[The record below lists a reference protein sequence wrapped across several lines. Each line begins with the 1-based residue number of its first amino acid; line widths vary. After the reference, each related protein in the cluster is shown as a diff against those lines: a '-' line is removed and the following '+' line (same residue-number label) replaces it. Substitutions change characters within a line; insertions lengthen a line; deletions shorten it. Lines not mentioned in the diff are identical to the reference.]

1 MIFIAIWLLRKRPL
15 DNISWGAKTKYNQV
29 LRGKC
34 QYRRI
39 SYIDYFLFYLMS
51 NVSISFKPKLVTKRF
66 LGALPRRAQDVI
78 TKRYGLG
85 AETKKLTLEAIGE
98 SYGITRERVRQIENF
113 ALTTIRKSDV
123 FKDEVPV
130 FDELRQSMI
139 AQGAI
144 VPEGDFLAEMSS
156 DKSTQ
161 NHFHFLL
168 VLGDLFTKH
177 KEDDDFAHRWST
189 DPETAKMVHDS
200 LRKLYASLS
209 DDDLIEES
217 KMIERF
223 LSHIKD
229 VSEEFKNEEILRRWL
244 SLSKKM
250 GKNPLGEWG
259 MASSPNVSARGVRDY
274 AFLVLRK
281 HGSPMHFTEV
291 AKAIGSHFDK
301 RAHIATTHNELIKDK
316 RFVLVGRGLYALSEW
331 GYSTGVVRDVI
342 SDIIKKSGPL
352 SREEVVEKVMR
363 ERYVKPNTILVNLQ
377 NPKYF
382 KKNKEG
388 KFSVA

>member
-1 MIFIAIWLLRKRPL
+1 MS
-15 DNISWGAKTKYNQV
+15 NISV
-29 LRGKC
+29 
-34 QYRRI
+34 
-39 SYIDYFLFYLMS
+39 
-51 NVSISFKPKLVTKRF
+51 SFKPKVATKHF
-66 LGALPRRAQDVI
+66 LGVLPRRAQDVI

-85 AETKKLTLEAIGE
+85 SETKKMTLESIGE

-113 ALTTIRKSDV
+113 ALTTIRKSDA
-123 FKDEVPV
+123 FKEQMPI

-139 AQGAI
+139 SMGAI
-144 VPEGDFLAEMSS
+144 VPEGDFLTKVAT
-156 DKSTQ
+156 DKSGQ
-161 NHFHFLL
+161 NHMHFLL

-177 KEDDDFAHRWST
+177 KEDEDFTHRWST
-189 DPETAKMVHDS
+189 DPETATKVHES

-209 DDDLIEES
+209 DEELIEES

-223 LSHIKD
+223 LTHLKD
-229 VSEEFKNEEILRRWL
+229 VSEEYKNEEILSRWL

-259 MASSPNVSARGVRDY
+259 VASSPNVSARGVRDY

-291 AKAIGSHFDK
+291 AKAIGEHFDK

-342 SDIIKKSGPL
+342 GEILKKTGPL
-352 SREEVVEKVMR
+352 TREDVVEKVMR

-388 KFSVA
+388 KYSLA